1 MKEAII
7 YRYDGERKTL
17 YLLEPVR
24 DQGYITPDGDQ
35 YYAPSTVTNN
45 PLVVELPEG
54 LEISEDAC
62 GALALWA
69 GDRRLEIVGDS
80 DETIEAYD
88 GKDFYPLR
96 FIRTA
101 DWAELDEK

>member
-1 MKEAII
+1 MREAII

-17 YLLEPVR
+17 YRLEPVR
-24 DQGYITPDGDQ
+24 DQGYIAPDGNQ
-35 YYAPSTVTNN
+35 YYAPSTAANT
-45 PLVVELPEG
+45 PLVVELPEE

-88 GKDFYPLR
+88 GKDFYHLR

-101 DWAELDEK
+101 GWDELDEK

>member
-1 MKEAII
+1 MKKAII

-17 YLLEPVR
+17 YRLEPVR

-35 YYAPSTVTNN
+35 YYAPSTATNT

-54 LEISEDAC
+54 VLVAEAADGS
-62 GALALWA
+62 LALWA
-69 GDRRLEIVGDS
+69 GDRRLEIIGDS

-88 GKDFYPLR
+88 GKNSYPLR
-96 FIRTA
+96 FIRMA
-101 DWAELDEK
+101 DWAELDEE

>member
-17 YLLEPVR
+17 YRLEPVR

-35 YYAPSTVTNN
+35 YYAPSTATNT

-54 LEISEDAC
+54 LEIAKDAYST
-62 GALALWA
+62 LALWA
-69 GDRRLEIVGDS
+69 GDRRLEIFGDS

-96 FIRTA
+96 FVRMA

>member
-17 YLLEPVR
+17 YLLDPVR
-24 DQGYITPDGDQ
+24 DQGYITPDGEQ
-35 YYAPSTVTNN
+35 YYAPSTATNT

-62 GALALWA
+62 GTLALWA

-80 DETIEAYD
+80 DDTIRASD
-88 GKDFYPLR
+88 GKDSYPLR
-96 FIRTA
+96 VLRTA
-101 DWAELDEK
+101 DWKEMG